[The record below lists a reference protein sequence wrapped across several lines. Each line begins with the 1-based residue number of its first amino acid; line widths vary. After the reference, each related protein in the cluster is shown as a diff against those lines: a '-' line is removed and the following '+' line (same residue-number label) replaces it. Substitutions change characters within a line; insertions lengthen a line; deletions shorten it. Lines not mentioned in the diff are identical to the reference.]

1 MSAWVR
7 GWYQGSRWLR
17 LLRPVE
23 WLFRHLAMR
32 RRRGYLLHPE
42 RVWQPPV
49 PLIIVG
55 NISVGGTGKTP
66 LVLALLQ
73 WARRAGYR
81 PGVVSRGYGAKAPH
95 YPYLVAPGARADAAG
110 DEPLLIVQRSGCTL
124 VIDPDR
130 VAAAQYLLQHSDCNL
145 IISDDGLQHYRLGRS
160 VEILVLDSERGL
172 GNGRCLPEG
181 PLREP
186 PERLA
191 SVDLIVVNGRG
202 AFRPPGA
209 HVMQLVPGELC
220 SLDGRQQLQAA
231 SWPYSRR
238 VHALAGIGNPQRFFD
253 SLRALGFDPIPHGFA
268 DHHHFCAADLQFGDA
283 LPLIMTEKDAV
294 KCRHLAPAQ
303 SWYLPVEAQ
312 LDAAFESALAAQL
325 NRTSPAGPGYR
336 VPDVT
341 PSESQ

>member
-7 GWYQGSRWLR
+7 GWYQGSRWLC
-17 LLRPVE
+17 LLRPLE
-23 WLFRHLAMR
+23 WLFRVLVQR
-32 RRRGYLLHPE
+32 RRARFLSHPE
-42 RVWQPPV
+42 LVWQPPV

-73 WARRAGYR
+73 WAQAAGYR
-81 PGVVSRGYGAKAPH
+81 PGVVSRGYGARSPH
-95 YPYLVAPGARADAAG
+95 YPRLVEPGANAAEVG
-110 DEPLLIVQRSGCTL
+110 DEPLLIVERSGCAL

-130 VAAAQYLLQHSDCNL
+130 VAAAKYLLQHTDCNL
-145 IISDDGLQHYRLGRS
+145 IISDDGLQHYRLGRT

-186 PERLA
+186 AQRMA
-191 SVDLIVVNGRG
+191 SVDLVVVNGDG

-209 HVMQLVPGELC
+209 HVMQLVPGALR
-220 SLDGRQQLQAA
+220 SLDGSQQQQAA
-231 SWPYSRR
+231 SWPHSRR
-238 VHALAGIGNPQRFFD
+238 VHALAGIGNPRRFFD
-253 SLRALGFDPIPHGFA
+253 SLRRLGFDPVPHGFA
-268 DHHHFCAADLQFGDA
+268 DHHAFCAADLEFGDE

-294 KCRHLAPAQ
+294 KCRHLAPAN

-312 LDAAFESALAAQL
+312 LDAAFESALLTQL
-325 NRTSPAGPGYR
+325 NRQGLPEPELRVSDATS
-336 VPDVT
+336 
-341 PSESQ
+341 SERQ